1 MAIDSTVMH
10 SFHFSVGFLKSLLE
24 GIGDDKMTHQPNP
37 GMNHP
42 AWITGHL
49 VTSMEF
55 GAKLAGASYKA
66 PDGWGDLF
74 GMKSTPSD
82 DASKY
87 PDMAT
92 LLAELDKAVAAVTP
106 SLELITADALAAQMP
121 DEGFRQMMPTVG
133 DGLTFLING
142 HIAMHVG
149 QLSAW
154 RRACG
159 MPPLF

>member
-10 SFHFSVGFLKSLLE
+10 NFHFGVGFLKSLLE
-24 GIGDDKMTHQPNP
+24 GIDDAKMAHQPRP

-49 VTSMEF
+49 VTAMEF
-55 GAKLAGASYKA
+55 TAKLAGGSYKA
-66 PDGWGDLF
+66 PEGWSDLF
-74 GMKSTPSD
+74 GTNSTPSD

-87 PDMAT
+87 PDKAA
-92 LLAELDKAVAAVTP
+92 LLAELDKAVAAVAP
-106 SLELITADALAAQMP
+106 SLESVEPEALSAQMP
-121 DEGFRQMMPTVG
+121 DEGFRKIMPTVG
-133 DGLTFLING
+133 DGLTFLMNG

>member
-1 MAIDSTVMH
+1 MAIDSTVNH

-24 GIGDDKMTHQPNP
+24 GIDTDKMAHQPSP

-42 AWITGHL
+42 AWIVGHL
-49 VTSMEF
+49 VTAMEF
-55 GAKLAGASYKA
+55 GAKLAGATYKA
-66 PDGWGDLF
+66 PDGWSDLF
-74 GMKSTPSD
+74 GMKSEPSD
-82 DASKY
+82 DGSKY
-87 PDMAT
+87 PDMTT
-92 LLAELDKAVAAVTP
+92 LLAELDKSVAAVMP
-106 SLELITADALAAQMP
+106 SLESIGSDALAAQMP
-121 DEGFRQMMPTVG
+121 DEGFRKMMPTVG

-159 MPPLF
+159 MPALF

>member
-10 SFHFSVGFLKSLLE
+10 SFNFSVGYLKSLLE
-24 GIGDDKMTHQPNP
+24 GIDGDKMTHQPSP

-42 AWITGHL
+42 AWIVGHL
-49 VTSMEF
+49 VATMEF
-55 GAKLAGASYKA
+55 GAKLAGATYKA
-66 PDGWGDLF
+66 PDGWSDLF
-74 GMKSTPSD
+74 GMSSTPSD

-106 SLELITADALAAQMP
+106 SLESINSDALAAQMP
-121 DEGFRQMMPTVG
+121 DEGFRKMMPTVG

-142 HIAMHVG
+142 HITMHIG

>member
-24 GIGDDKMTHQPNP
+24 GIDDGQRVHQPKP

-42 AWITGHL
+42 AWVVGHL
-49 VTSMEF
+49 VFAMEF
-55 GAKLAGASYKA
+55 TAKLVGAAYTA
-66 PDGWGDLF
+66 PEGWSDLF

-82 DASKY
+82 DPSQY
-87 PDMAT
+87 PDMAA
-92 LLAELDKAVAAVTP
+92 LLAELDKSIAAVTP
-106 SLELITADALAAQMP
+106 SLESIGPEALAAQMP
-121 DEGFRQMMPTVG
+121 DEGFRKMMPTVG

>member
-24 GIGDDKMTHQPNP
+24 GIDGGKMTHQPSP
-37 GMNHP
+37 GTNHP

-49 VTSMEF
+49 IDTMGFVATLT
-55 GAKLAGASYKA
+55 GATYQS
-66 PDGWGDLF
+66 PEGWSGLF
-74 GMKSTPSD
+74 GMGSTPSD
-82 DASKY
+82 DAAKY
-87 PDMAT
+87 PDKAA
-92 LLAELDKAVAAVTP
+92 LLAELDKSVAAVMP
-106 SLELITADALAAQMP
+106 SLESISAEALAAQMP
-121 DEGFRQMMPTVG
+121 DEGFRKMMPTVG

-142 HIAMHVG
+142 HITMHIG

>member
-10 SFHFSVGFLKSLLE
+10 SFHFSVGFLKNLLE
-24 GIGDDKMTHQPNP
+24 GIDDGKMTQQPRP

-49 VTSMEF
+49 VSSMEF
-55 GAKLAGASYKA
+55 AAQLAGATYQA
-66 PDGWGDLF
+66 PDGWSDLF

-87 PDMAT
+87 PDKAA
-92 LLAELDKAVAAVTP
+92 LLVELDKSVAAVTP
-106 SLELITADALAAQMP
+106 SLKSIGPDALAAQMP
-121 DEGFRQMMPTVG
+121 DEGFRKMMPTVG

-142 HIAMHVG
+142 HITMHTG

-154 RRACG
+154 RRANG

>member
-10 SFHFSVGFLKSLLE
+10 SFQFSVGFLKNLLE
-24 GIGDDKMTHQPNP
+24 GIDDDKMTQQPSP

-42 AWITGHL
+42 AWIVGHL
-49 VTSMEF
+49 VSSMEF
-55 GAKLAGASYKA
+55 GAKLAGGSYKA
-66 PDGWGDLF
+66 PDGWGELF

-87 PDMAT
+87 PDKAA
-92 LLAELDKAVAAVTP
+92 LLAELDKSVAAVTP
-106 SLELITADALAAQMP
+106 SLESVSTEALAAQMP
-121 DEGFRQMMPTVG
+121 DEGFRKMMPTVG

-142 HIAMHVG
+142 HITMHTG

-154 RRACG
+154 RRANG